1 MSYRD
6 RYIDRKDYKKLL
18 HYYEMLLFNN
28 HAFFVGLNLYENVN
42 IKRIDR
48 VEFPKYEDSEFV
60 SIDMLKRLDC
70 AVSELEVE
78 DYKIRQIENKIIHR
92 FLTDFKYTASDSTMK
107 TSKVKSMLIGI
118 VMYVR
123 SLF

>member
-92 FLTDFKYTASDSTMK
+92 FLTDFKCAASDKSMK
-107 TSKVKSMLIGI
+107 TSKAKSMLIGF